1 VAQRERSFVK
11 RERAALADLL
21 ERLGPDARTLCGG
34 WTTRD
39 LAAHVVV
46 RDRRPDTMP
55 GLGLAPLRG
64 WTEQVREDYASR
76 PYDELVSLL
85 RTGPGRLSP
94 FALPGADALV
104 NAGELVIHH
113 EDVRRAQPGWEPRP
127 LTAAARDEIWRTAR
141 RRALWTLRGLPA
153 RLVIRRSDADASV
166 VVGTGEPRSLHL
178 SGEPLELLLYLVGRR
193 DVARVDVWGDS
204 RAQAALEGSDL
215 SL

>member
-1 VAQRERSFVK
+1 MSLAKQERI
-11 RERAALADLL
+11 ALADLL
-21 ERLGPDARTLCGG
+21 DQLGPEARTLCEG

-39 LAAHVVV
+39 LAAHVVT

-55 GLGLAPLRG
+55 GLGLRPLRH
-64 WTEQVREDYASR
+64 WTEQVRETYTER

-104 NAGELVIHH
+104 NGGELTVHH
-113 EDVRRAQPGWEPRP
+113 EDVRRAQLGWEPRR
-127 LTAAARDEIWRTAR
+127 LTSAARDEIWRVAR
-141 RRALWTLRGLPA
+141 RRALWSLRGLPA
-153 RLVIRRSDADASV
+153 RLVVRRSDADASV

-193 DVARVDVWGDS
+193 AVAHVEIWGDS
-204 RAQAALEGSDL
+204 RARAALEESDFRL
-215 SL
+215 